1 MNLPNPQMLAD
12 SQAILTF
19 SQAISLVANKF
30 VNEHEIQPE
39 EKQILKDYLSDNIS
53 ASNKIIERL
62 KEILG

>member
-1 MNLPNPQMLAD
+1 MLAD

-53 ASNKIIERL
+53 ASNKIIGRL
-62 KEILG
+62 EGILG

>member
-53 ASNKIIERL
+53 ASNKIIGRL
-62 KEILG
+62 EGILG